1 MGENLMILA
10 IVAIP
15 VVIGVLVGVSTVK
28 KSRQLLQ
35 SGKTVARQP
44 SFWEYAEYFL
54 TDVSYEALRR
64 VLLETDLQDCGVSVT
79 PDLNGRAEILFR
91 CRHGWNAVIRW
102 QGSREEKNAFMI
114 YFPAWRSSRY
124 GTPYGFNQMN
134 MLLTR
139 VEQLFLAMDPD
150 TAVQNRRMQTKTK
163 RSFI

>member
-64 VLLETDLQDCGVSVT
+64 VLLETDLRDCGVSVT

-91 CRHGWNAVIRW
+91 CRHGWNAAIRW
-102 QGSREEKNAFMI
+102 QGSREGQNAFV
-114 YFPAWRSSRY
+114 FNFTAWKTMRY
-124 GTPYGFNQMN
+124 SIPYGLTEMN
-134 MLLTR
+134 MLMTR
-139 VEQLFLAMDPD
+139 LEQIFLAMDPD
-150 TAVQNRRMQTKTK
+150 TAVQNRRLQTKTK